1 MDRLDYLTIY
11 HGRILWDNFEALE
24 AKFPDHYKNIR
35 MGMLTNNESI
45 GKWVSGQEQGMFG
58 SLYVL
63 KLDENVMASITGN
76 EFFKLEI
83 RPSFYTYDLTTKSPL
98 TKEGIPE
105 NTKCWKG
112 SGVSKGELEVLLKR
126 LGLPSVDL

>member
-11 HGRILWDNFEALE
+11 HGRILLDNLE

-35 MGMLTNNESI
+35 MVTNNEPI

-63 KLDENVMASITGN
+63 KLDETVMASITGG
-76 EFFKLEI
+76 EI
-83 RPSFYTYDLTTKSPL
+83 FRPKILHSFYTYDLTTNSPL
-98 TKEGIPE
+98 TKEGIPV

-112 SGVSKGELEVLLKR
+112 SNVSKEELEVLLKR